1 MKKTLLTTT
10 AAALFI
16 LSLTGCAGTAEPVQ
30 TTEDR
35 PPAVIRENVSEPT
48 EAVESAQIILSA
60 GNTQLVEDNAD
71 TEDTGSQE
79 KLATPAEPSS
89 TPAPQATTAP
99 ETAPAPQATPKPQAS
114 QAPQAIPVPE
124 ETQAPTKGTTIQF
137 NVTTQ
142 KGTEESPSP
151 EPSTTP
157 KPEPTPVPT
166 PPAQSNPPVESTAP
180 AFNINHWI
188 SYAQSY
194 AKGAGLNLDSTATAC
209 WDNPIAA
216 GAHCAYLE
224 RDIQSRLNRYAKD
237 ESISDVWIWAESRSD
252 GSYDFY
258 IGYA

>member
-35 PPAVIRENVSEPT
+35 QPTVITENVPEST
-48 EAVESAQIILSA
+48 EAVESAQVILSA
-60 GNTQLVEDNAD
+60 GNTQFVEDNAD
-71 TEDTGSQE
+71 TEDAGSQE
-79 KLATPAEPSS
+79 KLAAPVEPSS
-89 TPAPQATTAP
+89 TPAPQAATAP
-99 ETAPAPQATPKPQAS
+99 ETVPVPQATPKPQAS
-114 QAPQAIPVPE
+114 QAPQATPVPE

-151 EPSTTP
+151 EPSATP
-157 KPEPTPVPT
+157 EPEPTPAPT
-166 PPAQSNPPVESTAP
+166 PPAQSDPPVESTP
-180 AFNINHWI
+180 LVFNINHWI
-188 SYAQSY
+188 AYAQNY

-252 GSYDFY
+252 GSYDLY